1 MEVLRETPLTAGLG
15 HPERRRLAGL
25 CQVRRA
31 EPGDIL
37 LREGSESAH
46 LGIVRSG
53 RLALRLQVPG
63 RGSTTVLTVEAG
75 DVFGWSAIVP
85 PYRATSTV
93 VAIEP
98 SEVLVC
104 EARAL
109 REALG
114 EDEDLAAA
122 LAHPPGRR
130 PPSRGHP
137 PPAPRCVRA
146 RRGTG
151 VVTAVEA
158 PAFLRRDDIDRL
170 ITLLREDGRTV
181 IGPTVSDGAIVY
193 DEIRSARDLRRAGAT
208 SRGRARTAW

>member
-1 MEVLRETPLTAGLG
+1 METIAAMDVLRETPLTAGLG

-37 LREGSESAH
+37 LREGSDTTH

-53 RLALRLQVPG
+53 RVALRLQVPG

-75 DVFGWSAIVP
+75 DVFGWSAVVP
-85 PYRATSTV
+85 PYRATSTAI
-93 VAIEP
+93 AIEP

-109 REALG
+109 REALD

-122 LAHPPGRR
+122 LY
-130 PPSRGHP
+130 
-137 PPAPRCVRA
+137 PRILQAVA
-146 RRGTG
+146 RRL
-151 VVTAVEA
+151 EA
-158 PAFLRRDDIDRL
+158 TRL
-170 ITLLREDGRTV
+170 QLLDV
-181 IGPTVSDGAIVY
+181 F
-193 DEIRSARDLRRAGAT
+193 
-208 SRGRARTAW
+208 GRAEEHAW